1 MSTKAGDFVARIKV
15 SVYASAAENI
25 SAAEQ
30 IPDYGRIVKI
40 GPYIQGW
47 KIVPGL
53 MQTKVQGM
61 LNDVV
66 LVRTRYFLLCELS
79 LFTNL

>member
-1 MSTKAGDFVARIKV
+1 MSTKAGDFVARSKV

-40 GPYIQGW
+40 DPYVQG
-47 KIVPGL
+47 GEL
-53 MQTKVQGM
+53 CRAYAGQGM
-61 LNDVV
+61 LNNVARFAQDVLGV
-66 LVRTRYFLLCELS
+66 
-79 LFTNL
+79 

>member
-30 IPDYGRIVKI
+30 IAEYGRIVKI
-40 GPYIQGW
+40 DSMFRDG
-47 KIVPGL
+47 K
-53 MQTKVQGM
+53 
-61 LNDVV
+61 
-66 LVRTRYFLLCELS
+66 LCLA
-79 LFTNL
+79 